1 MTDHPGAE
9 RYPVPTAPPRYT
21 SGLHKIPGD
30 KRLSLA
36 DLAEYACVALA
47 VGLTIWLAW
56 LVAEQGVQ
64 LSPAAIGWGIVFW
77 ALMAYLAL
85 PRLHQLLASLYV
97 PDYFIARTRTGD
109 GLLGDPVN
117 LAMDGTEADI
127 HAAMRAA
134 GWTRADEITLGSAWG
149 IIVSSVLRRSYPAAP
164 VSDLF
169 LFGRRHAFAYQQE
182 VDGNA
187 AQRHHIRF
195 WPVPDGWV
203 LPGGQKVGWLAAGT
217 YDRAVGLSLFTGQV
231 THKIDADI
239 DVERDYVI
247 NTVRYADPACTVR
260 VIEDFST
267 AYHHRNGGG
276 DAVRTDGD
284 LPVLDVTG
292 AAARDGGH
300 AASGT
305 GSAGSGGGRDE
316 RGERAGR
323 RVASDGGHR
332 PVRSHHLPPAPFLL
346 VGLLLGLSVA
356 AVALVWV
363 LVAVAVHCGAGTPAD
378 LGGVT
383 MAELGG
389 VSLTAVLLLGL
400 WVATAARRRWAR
412 IILMVLSVLGAVQDL
427 ATVAVQGHHAS
438 GLLTAALSVL
448 ILWAV
453 SADSMRQ
460 WVQPAA
466 SGPGVDQDVAASQ
479 RRRMSELRGG
489 AGERTEEQDEE
500 HGELH
505 ASDLDARARR
515 LVGLVAGL
523 NLAGM
528 LIEMGV
534 AAWIGS
540 ASLLA
545 DAADFLEDFL
555 INALVLAALGWS
567 VAGRRRASYALAGL
581 ILIPALAALVTAAVK
596 LVTGAPPDGGVLS
609 TTALLALVLNAACA
623 LCLLSL
629 RSTGQALVRG
639 AWLAARNDVLANLL
653 MIGAGVLTLVRPSVW
668 PDVVVGAV
676 MAVVNLRA
684 AREVLEVARAED
696 PELELDGD

>member
-1 MTDHPGAE
+1 MTEHAADSASREVRRPE
-9 RYPVPTAPPRYT
+9 RYPVPAQPPCYT
-21 SGLHKIPGD
+21 SGLNKIPGE
-30 KRLSLA
+30 KRFSPA
-36 DLAEYACVALA
+36 DLAEYACVAVA

-77 ALMAYLAL
+77 GLMAYLAL

-117 LAMDGTEADI
+117 LALDGTEADI

-203 LPGGQKVGWLAAGT
+203 LPGGQKVDWLAAGT

-247 NTVRYADPACTVR
+247 NTVRYADPACAVR

-284 LPVLDVTG
+284 LPVLDVAG
-292 AAARDGGH
+292 AAARDGLP
-300 AASGT
+300 AASGSDPAG
-305 GSAGSGGGRDE
+305 GSDGSRDG

-323 RVASDGGHR
+323 RGASAGGHR
-332 PVRSHHLPPAPFLL
+332 SVRSHRVPPLPFLL

-363 LVAVAVHCGAGTPAD
+363 LVAVAVHAGAGTPSD

-389 VSLTAVLLLGL
+389 VSLAAALLLGL

-427 ATVAVQGHHAS
+427 VTVSVQGHHAS
-438 GLLTAALSVL
+438 GLLTAAVSVL
-448 ILWAV
+448 VLWAV

-460 WVQPAA
+460 WVDDR
-466 SGPGVDQDVAASQ
+466 PG
-479 RRRMSELRGG
+479 RRPG
-489 AGERTEEQDEE
+489 
-500 HGELH
+500 
-505 ASDLDARARR
+505 
-515 LVGLVAGL
+515 
-523 NLAGM
+523 
-528 LIEMGV
+528 
-534 AAWIGS
+534 
-540 ASLLA
+540 A
-545 DAADFLEDFL
+545 DA
-555 INALVLAALGWS
+555 G
-567 VAGRRRASYALAGL
+567 
-581 ILIPALAALVTAAVK
+581 T
-596 LVTGAPPDGGVLS
+596 DGG
-609 TTALLALVLNAACA
+609 
-623 LCLLSL
+623 
-629 RSTGQALVRG
+629 REE
-639 AWLAARNDVLANLL
+639 
-653 MIGAGVLTLVRPSVW
+653 
-668 PDVVVGAV
+668 AV
-676 MAVVNLRA
+676 ATPITR
-684 AREVLEVARAED
+684 
-696 PELELDGD
+696 